1 MRLTIHHL
9 AVVSSLDEI
18 ENILHDPCI
27 FNFLNG
33 DVMFPVLTKSGIHK
47 KASLDILRALKEDE
61 VSHYEI

>member
-18 ENILHDPCI
+18 EEILHNPSI
-27 FNFLNG
+27 FDFLNG

-47 KASLDILRALKEDE
+47 KASLDLLRALKEDE